1 MIQKEL
7 ILGLSLKT
15 IKTNKS
21 NKHVV
26 NHPYLIDKTNK
37 PRQVT
42 RLIFSI
48 EIIDLCSET
57 KNHKTKNI

>member
-7 ILGLSLKT
+7 ILGLNLKT

-26 NHPYLIDKTNK
+26 NHPYLID
-37 PRQVT
+37 
-42 RLIFSI
+42 
-48 EIIDLCSET
+48 
-57 KNHKTKNI
+57 